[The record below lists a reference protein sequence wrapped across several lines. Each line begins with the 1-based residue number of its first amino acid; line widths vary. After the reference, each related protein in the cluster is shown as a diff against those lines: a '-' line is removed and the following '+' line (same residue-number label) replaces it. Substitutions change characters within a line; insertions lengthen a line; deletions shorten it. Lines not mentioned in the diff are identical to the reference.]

1 MEEFHF
7 QTYIN
12 LFLTYKM
19 IKNLHIKSNLVI
31 GILAVLSILSCLVVE
46 NTMSLQK
53 LDYFQD
59 KIESH
64 ERAVFIARFDHYT
77 HTKSLDGDIN
87 ANILDAQNIIMC
99 FGWEIPSADPV
110 AVRPRTIGI
119 TEMADKFVVNFMEAP
134 NPIAQQIMVD

>member
-1 MEEFHF
+1 MQKKQFKDKYPIF
-7 QTYIN
+7 
-12 LFLTYKM
+12 YKD
-19 IKNLHIKSNLVI
+19 IQKS
-31 GILAVLSILSCLVVE
+31 AC
-46 NTMSLQK
+46 SLKTVTQF

-134 NPIAQQIMVD
+134 NPIAQQIMVDWVEGIK